1 MASPF
6 PERPKGMWRRTYE
19 RLHGRTFETEMR
31 AEGAMDFRLVNLAAR
46 IDKSNRNRSFW
57 S

>member
-19 RLHGRTFETEMR
+19 RLHERTFETEMR
-31 AEGAMDFRLVNLAAR
+31 AEEAIDLRLVALAAR
-46 IDKSNRNRSFW
+46 IDQTRRKRSFW
-57 S
+57 T